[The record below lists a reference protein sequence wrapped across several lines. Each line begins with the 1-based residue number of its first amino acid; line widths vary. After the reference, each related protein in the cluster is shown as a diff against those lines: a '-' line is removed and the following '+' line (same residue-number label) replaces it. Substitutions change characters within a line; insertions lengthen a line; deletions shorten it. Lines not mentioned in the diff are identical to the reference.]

1 MVKRPITFN
10 RLPIGLY
17 FEGAFGRLFFR
28 VLMGLKFATE
38 LIAYFYEL
46 VQNQVM
52 FKYSVW
58 PLLPVLNVLALVPSG
73 AAEVP
78 SMTAGQ
84 LLYVPVYS
92 EVPFGNK
99 GLNLTLTATLSV
111 RNTDLKRAIVIKRVD
126 YYADSGELVR
136 AYLKQP
142 QTIKPLASVDFI
154 VKESDRSGGI
164 SATFLVEW
172 EGSSG
177 VSKPYVEAIMINST
191 YNQGIAFNSPARVL
205 EERQ

>member
-1 MVKRPITFN
+1 
-10 RLPIGLY
+10 
-17 FEGAFGRLFFR
+17 
-28 VLMGLKFATE
+28 
-38 LIAYFYEL
+38 
-46 VQNQVM
+46 M

-58 PLLPVLNVLALVPSG
+58 LLLLALKVLVPMPSG
-73 AAEVP
+73 AAEAP
-78 SMTAGQ
+78 SLTSGQ

-111 RNTDLKRAIVIKRVD
+111 RNTDLRRAIVIKRVD
-126 YYADSGELVR
+126 YHADSGELVR

-172 EGSSG
+172 EGASG